1 MEVTRHLILRGD
13 SREMRRVERESVDLV
28 VTSPPYP
35 MIQMWDTLFSGMNS
49 KVARALSRGDGER
62 AFELMHDEL
71 DVVWKRTCYVLR
83 EGGIACIV
91 IGDATRKLGG
101 AFRLYQNHARVVSSF
116 VTRGLQPLPGIMW
129 VKQSNKPNKFLGS
142 GMLPP
147 SAYPTLEHEH
157 ILLFRKG
164 SNRTFSTAADK
175 QRRRRSAYFWEE
187 RNRWFSDLWVDIKGE
202 RQRIGGE
209 QMSRRSASFPI
220 EIARR
225 LVCMF
230 SIQGDTVLDPFLGR
244 GTTAV
249 SAACCGRNSIG
260 IEIDG
265 ILRGVSARRLSCSV
279 KECSTYSARRLENH
293 LEYVA
298 RRRKAGNELRY
309 VSRKYG
315 FPVTT
320 SQETD
325 IEVPVLAAVAESHE
339 DCLEASYS

>member
-1 MEVTRHLILRGD
+1 MEGTKHLILKGD
-13 SREMRRVERESVDLV
+13 SREMQGIRRESVDLV
-28 VTSPPYP
+28 ITSPPYP

-49 KVARALSRGDGER
+49 GVAEALAGGDGER
-62 AFELMHDEL
+62 AFELMHGEL
-71 DVVWKRTCYVLR
+71 DAVWKQTSSVLR
-83 EGGIACIV
+83 EGGMACIV
-91 IGDATRKLGG
+91 IGDATRKLGRT
-101 AFRLYQNHARVVSSF
+101 FRLYQNHSRIVSCLAAQ
-116 VTRGLQPLPGIMW
+116 GLQPLPGIMW
-129 VKQSNKPNKFLGS
+129 VKQSNKPNKFMGS

-147 SAYPTLEHEH
+147 SAYPTLEHEY

-164 SNRTFSTAADK
+164 SNRRFITTAEK

-187 RNRWFSDLWVDIKGE
+187 RNRWFSDAWIDIKGE
-202 RQRIGGE
+202 RQIVGGE
-209 QMSRRSASFPI
+209 QLSRRSASFPL

-260 IEIDG
+260 FEIDG
-265 ILRGVSARRLSCSV
+265 TLRGMSARRLSSSV
-279 KECSTYSARRLENH
+279 KECASYAARRIENH

-298 RRRKAGNELRY
+298 QCRNAGNELRY
-309 VSRKYG
+309 VSGRYG

-325 IEVPVLAAVAESHE
+325 IEMPVLAAVTELD
-339 DCLEASYS
+339 DCCFEASYS